1 MRDDSAVAPVVAMIL
16 ILAIVVTLLSAF
28 QVTVVPAMKERS
40 EMEHIAGV
48 EMALLRFSSHIEA
61 AAAMKQPLSFS
72 ETVQLGGGDTMLN
85 SIRSG
90 GTLHVMNENRSYPV
104 AGVSIQYEDSGGG
117 NANITSMVHLIN
129 VSYSTVGNFWRDQEY
144 HWRWGIMFVH
154 SGSRETPLQYPT
166 MNEANESILD
176 SGFPGSLLTIQT
188 DERLIPE
195 RFENGTITGNLT
207 QKVTIRIERVSFSKG
222 SQNFVSGNANAKIAL
237 STARSETIVGN
248 ATGLEF
254 RVSTQERIPESFRES
269 LNRSLGHSLSAFI
282 SKTGIPVL
290 FENNENRIWRID
302 TSEMDLLPDIILRE
316 IDITVTAG

>member
-16 ILAIVVTLLSAF
+16 ILAIIVTLLSAF
-28 QVTVVPAMKERS
+28 QVTVVPTMKERS
-40 EMEHIAGV
+40 EIAHIADV
-48 EMALLRFSSHIEA
+48 EKALLRFSSHIEA

-72 ETVQLGGGDTMLN
+72 ETVQLGGGDTLLN

-104 AGVSIQYEDSGGG
+104 AGISIQQSGGDWT
-117 NANITSMVHLIN
+117 NRTVHLVN
-129 VSYSTVGNFWRDQEY
+129 FSYSPVGNYWRDQGY

-166 MNEANESILD
+166 LNEANESILD

-195 RFENGTITGNLT
+195 RYENGTITGNLT
-207 QKVTIRIERVSFSKG
+207 QKVTIQIDRVSFSKG
-222 SQNFVSGNANAKIAL
+222 GQNFVSGNANAKIAL
-237 STARSETIVGN
+237 STAISETIVDN
-248 ATGLEF
+248 ATELEF
-254 RVSTQERIPESFRES
+254 RVSTQERIPEAFRES
-269 LNRSLGHSLSAFI
+269 LNRSLEQSLSSF
-282 SKTGIPVL
+282 SSSTGIPTDYEDEKWKSD
-290 FENNENRIWRID
+290 F
-302 TSEMDLLPDIILRE
+302 SGMDLLPDVILRE